1 MSEWEWLLTPIK
13 LDNMRQY
20 FSLLKFARK
29 RFLQYKFDKLSHKD
43 KDKEIVLL
51 MSFMYASGISSYYR
65 KYRDAVIRVEKDLD
79 VINAME
85 REQNDQT

>member
-1 MSEWEWLLTPIK
+1 MK
-13 LDNMRQY
+13 QY
-20 FSLLKFARK
+20 FSLLRFARK

-65 KYRDAVIRVEKDLD
+65 KYRDAVLQVEKDLD
-79 VINAME
+79 VINTME
-85 REQNDQT
+85 RERDE

>member
-1 MSEWEWLLTPIK
+1 MK
-13 LDNMRQY
+13 QY

-29 RFLQYKFDKLSHKD
+29 RFLQYKFDKLSHRD

-65 KYRDAVIRVEKDLD
+65 KYRDAVLQVEKDLD
-79 VINAME
+79 VINTME
-85 REQNDQT
+85 REQNE

>member
-1 MSEWEWLLTPIK
+1 
-13 LDNMRQY
+13 MRQY

-65 KYRDAVIRVEKDLD
+65 KYRNAVIQVEKDLD
-79 VINAME
+79 VINAMDNE
-85 REQNDQT
+85 RDEK

>member
-1 MSEWEWLLTPIK
+1 LLIPIK
-13 LDNMRQY
+13 LNKMRQY

-65 KYRDAVIRVEKDLD
+65 KYRDAVIKVEKDLD
-79 VINAME
+79 VIIAME
-85 REQNDQT
+85 REQNDKT

>member
-1 MSEWEWLLTPIK
+1 
-13 LDNMRQY
+13 MRQY

-65 KYRDAVIRVEKDLD
+65 KYKDAVIKVEKDLD

>member
-1 MSEWEWLLTPIK
+1 
-13 LDNMRQY
+13 MRQY

-79 VINAME
+79 VIIAME

>member
-1 MSEWEWLLTPIK
+1 
-13 LDNMRQY
+13 MRQY

-65 KYRDAVIRVEKDLD
+65 KYRDAVMQVQKDLD
-79 VINAME
+79 VINAMDNE
-85 REQNDQT
+85 RDEK

>member
-1 MSEWEWLLTPIK
+1 MK
-13 LDNMRQY
+13 QY

-65 KYRDAVIRVEKDLD
+65 KYRDAVLQVEKDLEI
-79 VINAME
+79 INTME
-85 REQNDQT
+85 REQNE

>member
-1 MSEWEWLLTPIK
+1 
-13 LDNMRQY
+13 MRQY

-65 KYRDAVIRVEKDLD
+65 KYRDAVMQVEKDLD
-79 VINAME
+79 VINARE
-85 REQNDQT
+85 RERDE

>member
-1 MSEWEWLLTPIK
+1 MK
-13 LDNMRQY
+13 QY

-43 KDKEIVLL
+43 KDREMVML

-65 KYRDAVIRVEKDLD
+65 KYRDAVLQVEKDLD
-79 VINAME
+79 VINTME
-85 REQNDQT
+85 RERDE

>member
-1 MSEWEWLLTPIK
+1 MK
-13 LDNMRQY
+13 QY

-65 KYRDAVIRVEKDLD
+65 KYRDAVIQVEKDLD
-79 VINAME
+79 VINTME
-85 REQNDQT
+85 RERDE

>member
-1 MSEWEWLLTPIK
+1 MK
-13 LDNMRQY
+13 QY

-29 RFLQYKFDKLSHKD
+29 RFLQYKFNKLSHKD

-65 KYRDAVIRVEKDLD
+65 KYRDAVLQVEKDLEI
-79 VINAME
+79 INTME
-85 REQNDQT
+85 REQNE

>member
-1 MSEWEWLLTPIK
+1 MK
-13 LDNMRQY
+13 QY

-65 KYRDAVIRVEKDLD
+65 KYRDAVIQVEKDLEI
-79 VINAME
+79 INTME
-85 REQNDQT
+85 REQNE

>member
-1 MSEWEWLLTPIK
+1 MK
-13 LDNMRQY
+13 QY

-65 KYRDAVIRVEKDLD
+65 KYRDAVLQVEKDLD
-79 VINAME
+79 IINTME
-85 REQNDQT
+85 RERDE